1 MKDSDICIILI
12 KEAAHIH
19 IHNMFTIQ
27 TDNHTLKPALLVI
40 DVQNG
45 FVSKGGSYDKLGMDT
60 SNYRA
65 VVPKMRQLISLCREL
80 GIPIFYTEATREPS
94 GIDLLT
100 KVHRILPKSREERIK
115 KMPICVRGTWDAQ
128 TIDEI
133 KPTDADHVIIKRRD
147 SAFQDTEINVWFEAL
162 GINTIVFAG
171 VDTSI
176 CVETSLRDAF
186 NQGYDVILISDATA
200 SSNKESYNTTLQRI
214 RDYYGVVM
222 DFERFSNSSN
232 WAQQNNGRVPR
243 DRIDAFIQSFNLL
256 DPRKSIA

>member
-1 MKDSDICIILI
+1 
-12 KEAAHIH
+12 
-19 IHNMFTIQ
+19 MFTIQ
-27 TDNHTLKPALLVI
+27 TGDYTLRPALIVI

-45 FVSKGGSYDKLGMDT
+45 FVSKGGSYDKLGIDT

-65 VVPKMRQLISLCREL
+65 AVPKMRQLVSLCREV

-100 KVHRILPKSREERIK
+100 KVHMILPKSREERIRK
-115 KMPICVRGTWDAQ
+115 VPICVRGTWDAQ
-128 TIDEI
+128 TIDELS
-133 KPTDADHVIIKRRD
+133 PTDADHVIIKRRD
-147 SAFQDTEINVWFEAL
+147 SAFQDTEINAWLKAL
-162 GINTIVFAG
+162 RINTLVFAG

-200 SSNKESYNTTLQRI
+200 SGNKENYNTTLRRI

-222 DFERFSNSSN
+222 DLDRFANSSRLV
-232 WAQQNNGRVPR
+232 QQNNGQVPKERVET
-243 DRIDAFIQSFNLL
+243 FIQTFNLL
-256 DPRKSIA
+256 DPRESVA

>member
-1 MKDSDICIILI
+1 
-12 KEAAHIH
+12 
-19 IHNMFTIQ
+19 MFTIQ
-27 TDNHTLKPALLVI
+27 TDNHTLRPALLVV

-45 FVSKGGSYDKLGMDT
+45 FVSKGGSYDKLGMDG

-65 VVPKMRQLISLCREL
+65 AIPKMRQLINLCREV

-100 KVHRILPKSREERIK
+100 RVHRILPKSREERIK

-128 TIDEI
+128 IIDEL

-186 NQGYDVILISDATA
+186 NQGYDIILISDATA
-200 SSNKESYNTTLQRI
+200 SSNIEHYNTTLQRV

-222 DFERFSNSSN
+222 DFERFADSSRR
-232 WAQQNNGRVPR
+232 AQQNNGHVPR
-243 DRIDAFIQSFNLL
+243 DRIDAFIQTFNLL
-256 DPRKSIA
+256 DPRESMGR